1 MDEEVPLPPAI
12 VGLLLVTYLGFEI
25 NRRRGLL
32 REEFNVFD
40 GRGSVIAEAL
50 EGLVARGELKPI
62 SPT

>member
-1 MDEEVPLPPAI
+1 MNEEVPLLPAI
-12 VGLLLVTYLGFEI
+12 VGLLVVTYLGFEI

-40 GRGSVIAEAL
+40 SRESVIAEAL
-50 EGLVARGELKPI
+50 EGLVARGELKPV